1 MKKADQIEIR
11 PVSYRNQ
18 KVVTSMIDGLCKD
31 LQATGLSVSHSWHDG
46 GRLEVCIS
54 DGSAVI
60 YDVTEVYPFKSD
72 STGEIVIANRL
83 ARLLELKIVENRID
97 DLYFDA
103 LYLGWRLRDITN
115 VSVVGLT
122 QKDGTYI
129 TMPNGNTIVSSECKL
144 LVIGSGDNIRDTKR
158 LIMKKQKPREVDYV

>member
-103 LYLGWRLRDITN
+103 LYLGWRLSIA
-115 VSVVGLT
+115 
-122 QKDGTYI
+122 
-129 TMPNGNTIVSSECKL
+129 
-144 LVIGSGDNIRDTKR
+144 
-158 LIMKKQKPREVDYV
+158 